1 MLFLMSFQMNAQG
14 IEFFDGTWEEALAK
28 AKAEEKIVF
37 VDAYTT
43 WCGPCKRMAKN
54 VFTLPE
60 VGEFYNANF
69 INMKIDMEKKAGRAF
84 QQKYPVTA
92 FPTFYYIDEKGET
105 VLTTKG
111 GRSPED
117 FIGLGRSAVG
127 KIDRS
132 TDFVAAYEKGDRDP
146 ELVYNYVRALNKAG
160 KPSLRI
166 ANDYIKSQKDLTTPQ
181 NLKFILEATTQ
192 ADSRIFSLLIKNRQ
206 AIEKIASKE
215 EVRDKIE
222 NACRA
227 TLGKSIEYE
236 SEDLFAEAKE
246 KMKDNCP
253 EECKEF
259 AMRADMQ
266 YYNETNQPD
275 LYVKSCNTFA
285 KKAIKKDGDE
295 LASLAMAMTGA
306 FSKNKKVLAAA
317 EKIASKSVKE
327 GKKAKHYFTYAEI
340 LNRNGKK
347 KDALAAAKK
356 CVALAADNPRE
367 KQRAE
372 QLLKII
378 ENG

>member
-1 MLFLMSFQMNAQG
+1 MLFLMSFQTNAQG
-14 IEFFDGTWEEALAK
+14 MDFFHGTWEEALAK
-28 AKAEEKIVF
+28 AKAEEKIIF

-69 INMKIDMEKKAGRAF
+69 INMKIDMEKKPGRAF
-84 QQKYPVTA
+84 QKKYPVSA
-92 FPTFYYIDEKGET
+92 YPTFYYIDEKGET

-117 FIGLGRSAVG
+117 FIGLGRTAVG
-127 KIDRS
+127 KVDRS
-132 TDFVAAYEKGDRDP
+132 ADFATAYEKGDRDP

-166 ANDYIKSQKDLTTPQ
+166 ANDFIKSQKNLTSPQ
-181 NLKFILEATTQ
+181 NLRFILEATTQ
-192 ADSRIFSLLIKNRQ
+192 ADSRIFSLLVKHRK
-206 AIEKIASKE
+206 AIERISSKE
-215 EVRDKIE
+215 AVSEKIE
-222 NACRA
+222 LACKA
-227 TLGKSIEYE
+227 TLGKSIEYQ
-236 SEDLFAEAKE
+236 SEDLFVEAKD

-253 EECKEF
+253 EECKDF
-259 AMRADMQ
+259 AMKADMR
-266 YYNETNQPD
+266 YYNETNQPE
-275 LYVKSCNTFA
+275 LYVKSCNTYA
-285 KKAIKKDGDE
+285 KKAIKKDGDQ
-295 LASLAMAMTGA
+295 LATLAQSMTSA
-306 FSKNKKVLAAA
+306 FSKNKKVMEAA

-327 GKKAKHYFTYAEI
+327 GKKASHYFTYAEI

-356 CVALAADNPRE
+356 SIALAGDNMNV

-372 QLLKII
+372 RLLKMI
-378 ENG
+378 ENS

>member
-14 IEFFDGTWEEALAK
+14 IDFFHGTWEEALVK
-28 AKAEEKIVF
+28 AKAEEKIIF

-69 INMKIDMEKKAGRAF
+69 INMKIDMEKKPGRAF

-92 FPTFYYIDEKGET
+92 YPTFYYIDEKGET

-111 GRSPED
+111 GRKPED
-117 FIGLGRSAVG
+117 FIALGRTAVG

-132 TDFVAAYEKGDRDP
+132 VDFVTAYEKGDRDP
-146 ELVYNYVRALNKAG
+146 DLVYNYVRALNKAG

-166 ANDYIKSQKDLTTPQ
+166 ANDYIKSQKDLTTPE

-192 ADSRIFSLLIKNRQ
+192 ADSRVFSLLVKHRK
-206 AIEKIASKE
+206 AIEAMTSKE
-215 EVRDKIE
+215 AVSEKIE
-222 NACRA
+222 NACKA

-236 SEDLFAEAKE
+236 SKELFVEAKE

-253 EECKEF
+253 EECKDF
-259 AMRADMQ
+259 AMKADMR

-275 LYVKSCNTFA
+275 LYLKSCNTYA
-285 KKAIKKDGDE
+285 KKAIKKDADE
-295 LASLAMAMTGA
+295 LATLAKSMTGA
-306 FSKNKKVLAAA
+306 FGKNKNVMEAA

-327 GKKAKHYFTYAEI
+327 GKKANHYFTYAEI
-340 LNRNGKK
+340 LNKNGRK

-356 CVALAADNPRE
+356 CIALAGENPRE

>member
-1 MLFLMSFQMNAQG
+1 MLFLMSFQTNAQG
-14 IEFFDGTWEEALAK
+14 IDFFDGTWEEALVK
-28 AKAEEKIVF
+28 AKEEEKIIF

-60 VGEFYNANF
+60 VGEFYNSNF
-69 INMKIDMEKKAGRAF
+69 INMKIDMEKKPGRAF
-84 QQKYPVTA
+84 QRKYPVTA
-92 FPTFYYIDEKGET
+92 YPTFYYIDEKGKT

-117 FIGLGRSAVG
+117 FIGLGRSAVS
-127 KIDRS
+127 KVDRS
-132 TDFVAAYEKGDRDP
+132 ADFATAYEKGDRDP

-166 ANDYIKSQKDLTTPQ
+166 ANDYIKSQKDLTSPE

-192 ADSRIFSLLIKNRQ
+192 ADSRIFSLLVKHRK
-206 AIEKIASKE
+206 AIEQISSKE
-215 EVRDKIE
+215 AVNERIE
-222 NACRA
+222 QACRA
-227 TLGKSIEYE
+227 TLGKSIEYQ
-236 SEDLFAEAKE
+236 SEELFVEAKE

-253 EECKEF
+253 QECKDF
-259 AMRADMQ
+259 AMKADMQ
-266 YYNETNQPD
+266 YYNETNQPE
-275 LYVKSCNTFA
+275 LYVKSCNTYV
-285 KKAIKKDGDE
+285 KKAIKKDGDQ
-295 LASLAMAMTGA
+295 LATLAQSMMSA
-306 FSKNKKVLAAA
+306 FGKNKKVMEAA

-327 GKKAKHYFTYAEI
+327 GKQTNHYFTYADI

-356 CVALAADNPRE
+356 SLDLAGDNMKA

-372 QLLKII
+372 RLLRFI
-378 ENG
+378 ENS